1 MRFFSLALSLA
12 GVLMGQQRLPI
23 RAHPDIV
30 PKEVL
35 EDTDALRADPT
46 HYHLEF
52 ANNVMR
58 VLRLTLKGGESV
70 PIHDAKDALVVCLK
84 ECHLHLTYPDKRI
97 QDIHIEEGK
106 TRWVYGNMRTETNLS
121 LEPLEMLLIEQKVK
135 VSSE

>member
-52 ANNVMR
+52 ENNLMR

-70 PIHDAKDALVVCLK
+70 KIHDAKDALVVCLK
-84 ECHLHLTYPDKRI
+84 ECHLRLTYPDKRI
-97 QDIHIEEGK
+97 QDIHIEVGK
-106 TRWVYGNMRTETNLS
+106 TRWVYGNTRTETNLS

-135 VSSE
+135 VSE

>member
-52 ANNVMR
+52 ENNIMR
-58 VLRLTLKGGESV
+58 VLRLTLKGRESV

-84 ECHLHLTYPDKRI
+84 ECHLRLTYPDKRI
-97 QDIHIEEGK
+97 QD
-106 TRWVYGNMRTETNLS
+106 
-121 LEPLEMLLIEQKVK
+121 
-135 VSSE
+135 